1 MSFWRFGL
9 FERRK
14 DELDEEIRAHIAMDV
29 QARMERGESRQ
40 EAEAAARREFGNVA
54 LVRDVTHG
62 QWRWNRLE
70 GLLRDVGYAVRVLRR
85 ASGFSIAVI
94 LTLAVGIGSACA
106 MFTVVDRVLLRAL
119 PYQDAGRLIQIHE
132 SGKRGPLQC
141 CAPYL
146 DIQEWRARSHALGQ
160 IAYFETNWVR
170 VSFLEVGSGSTHVSA
185 QTVSANLFETLGVH
199 AALGRGFEVESSSSA
214 VNSGAVAPKDA
225 HSLILSDAV
234 WRTVYGA
241 QDSILGKTV
250 KLSGESYTVVGVMP
264 RGFSFPFGTELPVV
278 WLPLVLGTTDA
289 TRVHNVTPNYEA
301 MGRLQPRAKLSEAE
315 AELKVIQADVAKAYA
330 DPNDR
335 EERTGISLQRYED
348 SLVSDEVQKALLALF
363 GASALL
369 WLIACVNVTSLMLAR
384 ATARQR
390 EMAVRGALGA
400 SRWQI
405 VRQLLIEGLLLSGC
419 GSLLG
424 LGLAAGML
432 KLFEHGIDTQVG
444 LHSHFSVH
452 GQLRPNL
459 TVLAGLLALTIVST
473 LLISMWPAVG
483 AARAKIEPALRQGAP
498 QQGLGRAQHR
508 TRSLLVI
515 TEIAL
520 SLTLL
525 VGCGLLLRTIYALK
539 HVPLG
544 FHTEHVIVAN
554 MTIPSYKFAGRNMT
568 TELYQ
573 PLVDRVNHLPGVEAA
588 SLMSQV
594 PMGNTFHMEFS
605 LGRASNSVDDV
616 RRSELRAEFRA
627 VGPEM
632 QRVFGFR
639 MVRGRFFNEQDTA
652 TSQAVVLVNRAFVKA
667 YYGDERDPGKILG
680 EHLLS
685 LDSKRHAEVV
695 GVFDDERQVSVAA
708 PPRPEIEVCIPQIT
722 PDTGFYKGAEGVA
735 MEIAVR
741 TEQSPSVILPELRE
755 AMRKASPD
763 LEASKFTTMD
773 QIVEDSYGGQKL
785 AAELLE
791 IFGGSALFL
800 CVAGIYGL
808 LAYLVAQRTR
818 EMGLRIALGAQRWNV
833 MSLILRQT
841 GWMLVAGLAA
851 GLVLAYFGSLGLR
864 SFLYGVKQDDPWT
877 LAAVTLLLLV
887 SGLAAAYWPARR
899 AAMVDPMEA
908 LRAE

>member
-1 MSFWRFGL
+1 
-9 FERRK
+9 
-14 DELDEEIRAHIAMDV
+14 
-29 QARMERGESRQ
+29 
-40 EAEAAARREFGNVA
+40 
-54 LVRDVTHG
+54 
-62 QWRWNRLE
+62 
-70 GLLRDVGYAVRVLRR
+70 
-85 ASGFSIAVI
+85 
-94 LTLAVGIGSACA
+94 
-106 MFTVVDRVLLRAL
+106 
-119 PYQDAGRLIQIHE
+119 
-132 SGKRGPLQC
+132 
-141 CAPYL
+141 
-146 DIQEWRARSHALGQ
+146 
-160 IAYFETNWVR
+160 
-170 VSFLEVGSGSTHVSA
+170 
-185 QTVSANLFETLGVH
+185 
-199 AALGRGFEVESSSSA
+199 
-214 VNSGAVAPKDA
+214 
-225 HSLILSDAV
+225 
-234 WRTVYGA
+234 
-241 QDSILGKTV
+241 
-250 KLSGESYTVVGVMP
+250 
-264 RGFSFPFGTELPVV
+264 
-278 WLPLVLGTTDA
+278 
-289 TRVHNVTPNYEA
+289 
-301 MGRLQPRAKLSEAE
+301 
-315 AELKVIQADVAKAYA
+315 
-330 DPNDR
+330 
-335 EERTGISLQRYED
+335 
-348 SLVSDEVQKALLALF
+348 
-363 GASALL
+363 
-369 WLIACVNVTSLMLAR
+369 
-384 ATARQR
+384 
-390 EMAVRGALGA
+390 
-400 SRWQI
+400 
-405 VRQLLIEGLLLSGC
+405 
-419 GSLLG
+419 
-424 LGLAAGML
+424 
-432 KLFEHGIDTQVG
+432 
-444 LHSHFSVH
+444 
-452 GQLRPNL
+452 
-459 TVLAGLLALTIVST
+459 
-473 LLISMWPAVG
+473 
-483 AARAKIEPALRQGAP
+483 
-498 QQGLGRAQHR
+498 
-508 TRSLLVI
+508 LLVI

-755 AMRKASPD
+755 AMRNASPD